1 MLTRIEVGES
11 PFSLAA
17 EYEALAGLAKAGAVV
32 SFIGRMRDIN
42 EGDEVVGLHLEHYP
56 GMTQKVLTELVA
68 EAATRWSLEAVTL
81 IHRVGDFA
89 PCDEIV
95 LVQVASRHR
104 GEAFVACEFLMD
116 YLKSRAPFWK
126 QEQLTD
132 GTRRWVAA
140 RHSDNQALDKW
151 KV

>member
-1 MLTRIEVGES
+1 MAIRVQGS
-11 PFSLAA
+11 PFDPGAEVNAMHAA
-17 EYEALAGLAKAGAVV
+17 NVGVGAVV
-32 SFIGRMRDIN
+32 SFVGYVRDFN
-42 EGDEVVGLHLEHYP
+42 DGLDVAGMFLEHYP

-68 EAATRWSLEAVTL
+68 EASARWPLEAVTL

-104 GEAFVACEFLMD
+104 GEAFAACEFLMD
-116 YLKSRAPFWK
+116 YLKTRAPFWK
-126 QEQLTD
+126 QEQLAD

-140 RHSDNQALDKW
+140 RHSDNQAVDKW
-151 KV
+151 KTQ